1 MNDLMRLK
9 REKRMTYEAISTLI
23 EKRTGRRYSAGHL
36 GNVARGE
43 VELADGLR
51 LHLFDAFRDE
61 SLLPSAQSS
70 ANIHSSVSA

>member
-9 REKRMTYEAISTLI
+9 REKRMTYEAISALI
-23 EKRTGRRYSAGHL
+23 EKRTGRRYNAGYL

-61 SLLPSAQSS
+61 TLLPSAQSS
-70 ANIHSSVSA
+70 VNSHIGVSA